1 MAHFTSIAPHHT
13 MAEFKATPNKELRRG
28 AKDPSAYD
36 HVRTSRQCTERYRA
50 SLIRIRP

>member
-28 AKDPSAYD
+28 AIDVKCAIWNHYP
-36 HVRTSRQCTERYRA
+36 
-50 SLIRIRP
+50 I